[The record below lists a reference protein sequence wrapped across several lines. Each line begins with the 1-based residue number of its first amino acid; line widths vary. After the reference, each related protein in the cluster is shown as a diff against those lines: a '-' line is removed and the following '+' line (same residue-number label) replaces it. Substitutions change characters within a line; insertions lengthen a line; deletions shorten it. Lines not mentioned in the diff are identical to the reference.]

1 MNKDYIKPYE
11 LQQRQ
16 RQTVESYWDMVG
28 KPLTNKTQ
36 SDRQLDSELAK
47 IEYLA
52 NKWKEEAEADM
63 QDYDYKLLTRIQ
75 KRKI

>member
-1 MNKDYIKPYE
+1 MARDYIKPSE
-11 LQQRQ
+11 LLRRQ
-16 RQTVESYWDMVG
+16 RQTGESYWDMVG

-52 NKWKEEAEADM
+52 NKWKEEAEADL
-63 QDYDYKLLTRIQ
+63 QDYDY
-75 KRKI
+75 

>member
-1 MNKDYIKPYE
+1 
-11 LQQRQ
+11 
-16 RQTVESYWDMVG
+16 MVG

-52 NKWKEEAEADM
+52 NKWKEEAEADL
-63 QDYDYKLLTRIQ
+63 QDYDY
-75 KRKI
+75 

>member
-1 MNKDYIKPYE
+1 MNKDYIKPSE
-11 LQQRQ
+11 LLRRQQ
-16 RQTVESYWDMVG
+16 QTGESYWDMVG

-52 NKWKEEAEADM
+52 NKWKEEAEADL
-63 QDYDYKLLTRIQ
+63 QNYDY
-75 KRKI
+75 

>member
-1 MNKDYIKPYE
+1 MTYDYIKPSE
-11 LQQRQ
+11 LLQRQ
-16 RQTVESYWDMVG
+16 QQTGESYWDMVG

-52 NKWKEEAEADM
+52 NKWKEEAEADL
-63 QDYDYKLLTRIQ
+63 QDYDY
-75 KRKI
+75 

>member
-1 MNKDYIKPYE
+1 MNKDYIKPSE
-11 LQQRQ
+11 LLRRQ
-16 RQTVESYWDMVG
+16 RQTGESYWDMVG

-52 NKWKEEAEADM
+52 NKWKEEAEADL
-63 QDYDYKLLTRIQ
+63 QDYDY
-75 KRKI
+75 

>member
-1 MNKDYIKPYE
+1 MTYDYIKPSE
-11 LQQRQ
+11 LLQRQ
-16 RQTVESYWDMVG
+16 QQTGESYWDMVG

-52 NKWKEEAEADM
+52 NKWKEEAEADL
-63 QDYDYKLLTRIQ
+63 QGYDY
-75 KRKI
+75 

>member
-1 MNKDYIKPYE
+1 MNKDYIKPSE
-11 LQQRQ
+11 LLRRQ
-16 RQTVESYWDMVG
+16 RQTGESYWDMVG

-52 NKWKEEAEADM
+52 NKWKEEAEADL
-63 QDYDYKLLTRIQ
+63 QNYDY
-75 KRKI
+75 

>member
-1 MNKDYIKPYE
+1 MNKNYIKPSE
-11 LQQRQ
+11 LLRRQ
-16 RQTVESYWDMVG
+16 RQTGESYWDMVG

-52 NKWKEEAEADM
+52 NKWKEEAEADL
-63 QDYDYKLLTRIQ
+63 QDYDY
-75 KRKI
+75 

>member
-1 MNKDYIKPYE
+1 MNKGYIKPSE
-11 LQQRQ
+11 LLRRQ
-16 RQTVESYWDMVG
+16 RQTGESYWDMVG

-52 NKWKEEAEADM
+52 NKWKEEAEADL
-63 QDYDYKLLTRIQ
+63 QNYDY
-75 KRKI
+75 

>member
-1 MNKDYIKPYE
+1 MNKDYIKPSE
-11 LQQRQ
+11 LLRRQ
-16 RQTVESYWDMVG
+16 RQTGESYWDMVG

-52 NKWKEEAEADM
+52 NKWKEEAEANL
-63 QDYDYKLLTRIQ
+63 QDYDY
-75 KRKI
+75 

>member
-1 MNKDYIKPYE
+1 MARDYIKPSE
-11 LQQRQ
+11 LLRRQ
-16 RQTVESYWDMVG
+16 RQTGESYWDMVG

-52 NKWKEEAEADM
+52 NKWKEEAEADL
-63 QDYDYKLLTRIQ
+63 QNYDY
-75 KRKI
+75 

>member
-1 MNKDYIKPYE
+1 MNKYYIKPSE
-11 LQQRQ
+11 LLRRQ
-16 RQTVESYWDMVG
+16 RQTGESYWDMVG

-52 NKWKEEAEADM
+52 NKWKEEAEADL
-63 QDYDYKLLTRIQ
+63 QNYDY
-75 KRKI
+75 

>member
-1 MNKDYIKPYE
+1 MNKDYIKPSE
-11 LQQRQ
+11 LLRRQ
-16 RQTVESYWDMVG
+16 RQTGESYWDMVG

-52 NKWKEEAEADM
+52 NKWKEEAEANL
-63 QDYDYKLLTRIQ
+63 QNYDY
-75 KRKI
+75 

>member
-1 MNKDYIKPYE
+1 MNKDYINPSE
-11 LQQRQ
+11 LLQRQ
-16 RQTVESYWDMVG
+16 RQTGESYWDMVG

-52 NKWKEEAEADM
+52 NKWKEEAEADL
-63 QDYDYKLLTRIQ
+63 QDYDY
-75 KRKI
+75 

>member
-1 MNKDYIKPYE
+1 MNKYYIKPSE
-11 LQQRQ
+11 LLQRQ
-16 RQTVESYWDMVG
+16 RQTGESYWDMVG

-52 NKWKEEAEADM
+52 NKWKEEAEADL
-63 QDYDYKLLTRIQ
+63 QDYDY
-75 KRKI
+75 

>member
-1 MNKDYIKPYE
+1 MNKDYIKPSE
-11 LQQRQ
+11 LLQRQ
-16 RQTVESYWDMVG
+16 RQTGESYWNMVG

-52 NKWKEEAEADM
+52 NKWKEEAEADL
-63 QDYDYKLLTRIQ
+63 QDYDY
-75 KRKI
+75 

>member
-1 MNKDYIKPYE
+1 MNKDQIKPSE
-11 LQQRQ
+11 LLQRQ
-16 RQTVESYWDMVG
+16 RQTGESYWDMVG

-52 NKWKEEAEADM
+52 NKWKEEAEADL
-63 QDYDYKLLTRIQ
+63 QDYDY
-75 KRKI
+75 

>member
-1 MNKDYIKPYE
+1 MARDYIKPSE
-11 LQQRQ
+11 LLRRQ
-16 RQTVESYWDMVG
+16 RQTGESYWDMVG

-52 NKWKEEAEADM
+52 NKWKEEAEADL
-63 QDYDYKLLTRIQ
+63 QNNDY
-75 KRKI
+75 

>member
-1 MNKDYIKPYE
+1 MNKDHIKPSE
-11 LQQRQ
+11 LLRRQ
-16 RQTVESYWDMVG
+16 RQTGESYWDMVG

-52 NKWKEEAEADM
+52 NKWKEEAEADL
-63 QDYDYKLLTRIQ
+63 QNYDY
-75 KRKI
+75 